1 MRATPRTNITAST
14 HPGLLGKQ
22 VLKMQVKHEK
32 RKKSGMSKIIK
43 LFRKI
48 FICHHINKKMPK
60 SYISYASIEIQG
72 HQRPDESNG
81 DDCHPKSCEESSS
94 GSKRKSRNPESATLS
109 SQNTLPGL
117 VPALLQFKQCTA
129 ESR

>member
-1 MRATPRTNITAST
+1 MKRLEGEVHEGGT
-14 HPGLLGKQ
+14 HLFHLLALQ
-22 VLKMQVKHEK
+22 
-32 RKKSGMSKIIK
+32 
-43 LFRKI
+43 KI
-48 FICHHINKKMPK
+48 FICHHINKKVPK

-72 HQRPDESNG
+72 HKRPDKSTV

-94 GSKRKSRNPESATLS
+94 GSKQKSRNPESATLS

>member
-1 MRATPRTNITAST
+1 MRATPTASS
-14 HPGLLGKQ
+14 HPGLTGKQ
-22 VLKMQVKHEK
+22 VVKMQVKHEK
-32 RKKSGMSKIIK
+32 RKKSQISKI
-43 LFRKI
+43 LRFFRKI
-48 FICHHINKKMPK
+48 FICHHIDKKVPK

-72 HQRPDESNG
+72 QKRPEESTG
-81 DDCHPKSCEESSS
+81 DADCHPKFCEESSS
-94 GSKRKSRNPESATLS
+94 GSKQKSRNPESATLS